1 MNQIGGQKL
10 SKNKPFNLSD
20 AINDEELLDFALS
33 YVAERNSDDDTHPIS
48 NRIIVAYIVKQ
59 FEKEGKDQFTEEE
72 VHEEYSKMLTDYIL
86 NNLVKKDFLDVNF
99 EEDGNVTYTV
109 PEDIKE
115 ALKKENHI

>member
-72 VHEEYSKMLTDYIL
+72 VHEKYSTMLMDYIL